1 MPRLTLRVAR
11 RMSPRRRVRLAMHR
25 RWTAGLKHSRCNENI
40 TKCHV
45 GFTIGVLEA
54 PRCVALRTNSGAVR
68 PSSRPVGPALRG
80 SRCPRGFIGALVAL
94 LAPALALTPQA
105 SPLAAQQSVPALEEA
120 ARRYREVSAICA
132 DFEQVIETL
141 YDSTIATAGQ
151 ICQQRPNL
159 FSMRFT
165 DPDGDMVIGDGEYV
179 WVYYPSID
187 ERQVNRFPTANSP
200 GREDFFRELL
210 EDPGSKYEAEEGGI
224 EAVGGRECRVVV
236 LTPREGA
243 SYRRA
248 RLWLDVRSHV
258 MRRVELHEQS
268 GNIRTLTLSDI
279 DLSST
284 PDPALFVF
292 EVPEGARV
300 IGMRGPVGAGAPN
313 GPAGFASQRVMGMRG
328 PR

>member
-1 MPRLTLRVAR
+1 
-11 RMSPRRRVRLAMHR
+11 MSHRGRVRLAMHR

-45 GFTIGVLEA
+45 DLTIGILAA
-54 PRCVALRTNSGAVR
+54 PLCGALRTNSGAVR
-68 PSSRPVGPALRG
+68 PSSRLAGPAPRR
-80 SRCPRGFIGALVAL
+80 SRLLPRGFIGALVAL
-94 LAPALALTPQA
+94 AAPALALPPQA

-120 ARRYREVSAICA
+120 ARRYRDVSAICA
-132 DFEQVIETL
+132 DFQQVIETL
-141 YDSTIATAGQ
+141 YDTTIASEGQ

-179 WVYYPSID
+179 WVYYPSLD
-187 ERQVNRFPTANSP
+187 EKQVNRFPAANSP
-200 GREDFFRELL
+200 GQEDFFRELL
-210 EDPGSKYEAEEGGI
+210 EDPGTRYEAEEGGI

-258 MRRVELHEQS
+258 MRRVEIHEQS

-300 IGMRGPVGAGAPN
+300 IGMRGP
-313 GPAGFASQRVMGMRG
+313 R
-328 PR
+328 